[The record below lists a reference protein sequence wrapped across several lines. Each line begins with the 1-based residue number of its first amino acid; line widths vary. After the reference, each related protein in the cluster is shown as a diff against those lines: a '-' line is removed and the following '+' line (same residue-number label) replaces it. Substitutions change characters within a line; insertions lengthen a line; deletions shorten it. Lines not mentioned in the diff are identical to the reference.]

1 MSKEQ
6 EQLLQWIDESDNIV
20 FFGGAGVSTESKI
33 PDFRSVDG
41 LYKQNYDYPPETI
54 LSHSFYI
61 RNPEEFYRFYRDKML
76 FPDADPNAAHIALA
90 NLEKQGKLKAVIT
103 QNIDGL
109 HQKAGSKEVLEL
121 HGSVLRN
128 HCTHCHKFYSLEDIL
143 KHKVDFPYSEARPIL
158 LFKEYLQHG
167 YYPFFQ
173 EKGYLLRLQ
182 SIIKQTLENDIPTF
196 ANMNIATALKLKRL
210 LYIIAKSVPFKP
222 NFTKLATLLD
232 MNRNT
237 VSDLM
242 CYLEKAGIIN
252 QLRAETEGVRLLGK
266 VDKVYLNNTNLA
278 YALSDNTPDIGNVRE
293 TFFFSTLRVVCPVTT
308 SEVADFTVGGYTFEV
323 GGKNKSQKQVH
334 DVENAYVVKDDI
346 EYGMR
351 NVVPLW
357 AFGFLY

>member
-143 KHKVDFPYSEARPIL
+143 AMDGVPHCEC
-158 LFKEYLQHG
+158 G
-167 YYPFFQ
+167 
-173 EKGYLLRLQ
+173 G
-182 SIIKQTLENDIPTF
+182 IIKPDVV
-196 ANMNIATALKLKRL
+196 
-210 LYIIAKSVPFKP
+210 LYEEG
-222 NFTKLATLLD
+222 LD
-232 MNRNT
+232 MPLMERAI
-237 VSDLM
+237 SYIRDADLLIIGGTSLVV
-242 CYLEKAGIIN
+242 YPAAGLIANIKFH
-252 QLRAETEGVRLLGK
+252 LL
-266 VDKVYLNNTNLA
+266 
-278 YALSDNTPDIGNVRE
+278 
-293 TFFFSTLRVVCPVTT
+293 
-308 SEVADFTVGGYTFEV
+308 
-323 GGKNKSQKQVH
+323 
-334 DVENAYVVKDDI
+334 
-346 EYGMR
+346 
-351 NVVPLW
+351 
-357 AFGFLY
+357 